1 MKNNLFYALTAAA
14 LLFMPKVVFGQAPNL
29 GTAANFVLFTT
40 VGAVTNSGIPYL
52 THLTGNVGS
61 NSGSSTGF
69 GNVDGRMLDGG
80 IESAAAAT
88 DLGIAYLALD
98 GAIPTFFPS
107 SLLGGGATLVP
118 GVYYIPSAATMNG
131 VLNLDAGGDPNAVFI
146 FQIEGA
152 FATGSGAKVHLL
164 NGALACNVFWKVEGM
179 VSLASS
185 TTMRGTIVAH
195 NDAISIGVGDT
206 LEGRALSINGAIT
219 TNAILAYTPIGCGS
233 PILTGS
239 AAPPLGA
246 AAIFGVFAG
255 IGSVTATP
263 ITYVNGDVG
272 SNSAGATGFD
282 PLNVT
287 GTIHPAPDAAT
298 AAAAAD
304 LIIAYN
310 FLNATTT
317 EIDLLYPA
325 LFGHDL
331 VLTPH
336 VYNLAGS
343 PTTLTGSVFLNAQGN
358 PNAVFIIKMSGAFI
372 TSTLSRIILVNGA
385 KAENVYWKIDGA
397 VNIFANSFFNGT
409 IVGAGAITLN
419 TGDTLNGRALT
430 INGAVAING
439 SYIEPQPAPCQASDI
454 TGTMQVCVGGTTLLS
469 NVDTGG
475 MWYSTDTAVATVDT
489 TTGLVT
495 GVSAGTVIISFRSG
509 LHCEVTDTVLVNT
522 APAAITGSDTVC
534 TGDTVM
540 LSNIT
545 TGGTWT
551 SSDTAIATVA
561 TTSGVVTGIA
571 AGQAT
576 ISYTTTG
583 ACSSFMTINVSPTP
597 FAGNITGISPLC
609 PTDTASMHSDTT
621 GGFWFSGNTSVASID
636 SVTGLVTALMSGT
649 TVISYTV
656 TNSCGVAAAT
666 SVVTVS
672 ALPSAGTISGTAT
685 VCPAATTTLTSTF
698 SGGRWAS
705 SDTAI
710 ASVDSLSGVVTGVLA
725 GTATISYTVTNTCG
739 TATTTVA
746 VTVSTLTSA
755 GALSGVASV
764 CPATSSTLS
773 STVTGGV
780 WTSTNLT
787 VATIGSSSGI
797 VTGLVLGTS
806 TISYTVTGSCGTASA
821 TIVVT
826 VNTVPVTG
834 TITGTTT
841 VCVSATTTL
850 ANTVTGG
857 VWSSVTA
864 GVATVGSLSGIV
876 SGIAPGT
883 STISYTVT
891 NSCGTAA
898 ATQVVTVNPLPNAGT
913 ISGTALVCAGN
924 ITTLSSTATGG
935 VWSSANTAVATVG
948 TSGVVSG
955 ISAGTS
961 AISYSSTNSCGTDIA
976 SLIVTVSPLPVA
988 GPVSGVLVVCTS
1000 ATTSLGNSTTGG
1012 VWTSSDIS
1020 VASIGSASGIAT
1032 GVTTGTVAISY
1043 TVTNSCGTAAVGAVL
1058 TVNPVPV
1065 AGTITGLASICPATT
1080 STLSST
1086 VASGEWASSNTTVA
1100 TVGSSSGIVT
1110 GLILGT
1116 STISYTVSNSCG
1128 AATATVVVTVDVVP
1142 NAGAITGITTLCPA
1156 ATTTLSNIVSG
1167 GVWSSVTTAIATIG
1181 ATSGIVSGVA
1191 AGTSLMSYTV
1201 TNSCGT
1207 AAATIIVT
1215 VSPLPDAGIN
1225 TGTATVCPAA
1235 TTTISNAVSGG
1246 TWSSTNTAVATVGSA
1261 SGIVS
1266 GVAPGTS
1273 VVSYTVINSCGTAA
1287 ATTVVTVSSLPDAGT
1302 VTGIA
1307 FICATANTN
1316 FSSTVTGGVW
1326 SSANPTVASV
1336 GSATGLVS
1344 GLAAGTSTIIYTV
1357 TNSCGTASDSRVVTV
1372 NPLPVAGTISGAN
1385 SVCVG
1390 STVTLAST
1398 EAGGVWSSS
1407 SANATVTST
1416 GVVTGIIAGSSVITY
1431 SAVNSCG
1438 TAFDTHLVA
1447 VNPLPNAGVISGP
1460 SAVCVG
1466 DVIILTNTATTGT
1479 WSSSNSTAN
1488 VSGGMVIGVL
1498 PGIDTIIYSVFNV
1511 CGSASVIK
1519 IINVNILPAM
1529 PVVTTQSPAALCVG
1543 TMYQNFGT
1551 SVPAATGTEYNWTA
1565 VNAGVWAQGAFS
1577 NYALVN
1583 FNVIDTAFV
1592 TLTATISA
1600 TGCSSA
1606 ATTAVNVGA
1615 SPAHT
1620 DYVSYFNMHFVCTPA
1635 DNSTYQWGYDDAYTL
1650 DSVILK
1656 GEINQDYVNTNP
1668 DLSNKYYWVMT
1679 TRNGCLQKT
1688 YYRAPVTVQ
1697 TINEEAVSVTVF
1709 PNPASSIVN
1718 ISISNV
1724 TSGKIV
1730 VEISNMLGQE
1740 IAATDAID
1748 GKATLDVATLPAG
1761 AYMVSCFQNGVRIS
1775 ASRITKN

>member
-1 MKNNLFYALTAAA
+1 MKNILFYALTAAA

-88 DLGIAYLALD
+88 DLGIAYLELD

-118 GVYYIPSAATMNG
+118 GVYSIPSAATMNG
-131 VLNLDAGGDPNAVFI
+131 ILNLDAGGDPNAIFI

-152 FATGSGAKVHLL
+152 FATGSGTKVHLL

-179 VSLASS
+179 VSLASG

-219 TNAILAYTPIGCGS
+219 TNGILAYTPIGCGS
-233 PILTGS
+233 PVLTGS

-298 AAAAAD
+298 GAAAAD
-304 LIIAYN
+304 LTIAYN

-317 EIDLLYPA
+317 DINLLYPA
-325 LFGHDL
+325 LFGNDL

-336 VYNLAGS
+336 VYNLAGA

-372 TSTLSRIILVNGA
+372 TSTLSRIVLINGA

-397 VNIFANSFFNGT
+397 VNIFANSFFNGN

-439 SYIEPQPAPCQASDI
+439 SYIEPNPGPCQASEI
-454 TGTMQVCVGGTTLLS
+454 TGTMHVCVGGTTLLS

-489 TTGLVT
+489 TSGLVT

-509 LHCEVTDTVLVNT
+509 LYCEATDTVLVNA
-522 APAAITGSDTVC
+522 APASITGSDTVC

-551 SSDTAIATVA
+551 SSDTAIASVD

-597 FAGNITGISPLC
+597 FAGIITGISPLC
-609 PTDTASMHSDTT
+609 PTDTATIYSDTT
-621 GGFWFSGNTSVASID
+621 GGFWFSSNTSVASID
-636 SVTGLVTALMSGT
+636 SVTGLVTALISGT

-672 ALPSAGTISGTAT
+672 ALPSAGIISGTAT
-685 VCPAATTTLTSTF
+685 VCPASTTTLTSTV

-705 SDTAI
+705 SSTTI
-710 ASVDSLSGVVTGVLA
+710 ASVDSLSGVVTGVIA
-725 GTATISYTVTNTCG
+725 GTTTISYTVTNSCG
-739 TATTTVA
+739 AATATVA
-746 VTVSTLTSA
+746 VTVSSLTSA
-755 GALSGVASV
+755 GTLSGVASV

-773 STVTGGV
+773 STVAGGV

-821 TIVVT
+821 TIIVT

-834 TITGTTT
+834 TITGTAT

-850 ANTVTGG
+850 TNTVTGG
-857 VWSSVTA
+857 VWSSVTT

-876 SGIAPGT
+876 SGVAPGT

-913 ISGTALVCAGN
+913 VSGTALICSGST
-924 ITTLSSTATGG
+924 TTLSSTATGG
-935 VWSSANTAVATVG
+935 VWSSTNTAVATVG

-955 ISAGTS
+955 ITAGTS
-961 AISYSSTNSCGTDIA
+961 TISYTATNSCGTVV
-976 SLIVTVSPLPVA
+976 SSVVVTVSPLPVA
-988 GPVSGVLVVCTS
+988 GPITGVLVVCTS
-1000 ATTSLGNSTTGG
+1000 ATTTLGNSTTGG
-1012 VWTSSDIS
+1012 VWTSSNIS
-1020 VASIGSASGIAT
+1020 VASIGSSSGIAT

-1043 TVTNSCGTAAVGAVL
+1043 TVTNSCGSAAVGAVL

-1065 AGTITGLASICPATT
+1065 AGTITGLASICPAST

-1086 VASGEWASSNTTVA
+1086 VAGGEWTSSNTTVA
-1100 TVGSSSGIVT
+1100 TVGSVSGVVT

-1128 AATATVVVTVDVVP
+1128 AATTTVVVNVDVVP
-1142 NAGAITGITTLCPA
+1142 NAGTITGITTLCPA
-1156 ATTTLSNIVSG
+1156 ATTTLSNVVSS
-1167 GVWSSVTTAIATIG
+1167 GVWSSVTTSVATIG

-1207 AAATIIVT
+1207 AAATIVVT
-1215 VSPLPDAGIN
+1215 VSPLPDAGSN
-1225 TGTATVCPAA
+1225 TGTATVCPSA
-1235 TTTISNAVSGG
+1235 TTTLSNAVSGG

-1273 VVSYTVINSCGTAA
+1273 VLSYTVINSCGTAA
-1287 ATTVVTVSSLPDAGT
+1287 ATTVVTVSTLPDAGT

-1307 FICATANTN
+1307 IICATGTIN
-1316 FSSTVTGGVW
+1316 FSSTVSGGVW

-1336 GSATGLVS
+1336 GSATGLVV
-1344 GLAAGTSTIIYTV
+1344 GLVAGTSTIIYTV
-1357 TNSCGTASDSRVVTV
+1357 TNSCGAASDSRVVTV
-1372 NPLPVAGTISGAN
+1372 NPLPVAGTISGAT

-1390 STVTLAST
+1390 AAITLAST
-1398 EAGGVWSSS
+1398 EFGGVWSSS
-1407 SANATVTST
+1407 SANATVTSS
-1416 GVVTGIIAGSSVITY
+1416 GVVTGITAGSSVITY
-1431 SAVNSCG
+1431 SVTNSCG
-1438 TAFDTHLVA
+1438 TDFDTHLVA

-1466 DVIILTNTATTGT
+1466 GVIILTNTASTGT

-1498 PGIDTIIYSVFNV
+1498 PGIDTIIYSVSNV

-1519 IINVNILPAM
+1519 IITVNVLPLT
-1529 PVVTTQSPAALCVG
+1529 PVITTQSPAALCVG
-1543 TMYQNFGT
+1543 TMFQNFGT
-1551 SVPAATGTEYNWTA
+1551 SVLVATGTEYNWTA

-1592 TLTATISA
+1592 TLTATIST

-1635 DNSTYQWGYDDAYTL
+1635 DNSTYQWGYDDAFTL
-1650 DSVILK
+1650 DSVLLK

-1679 TRNGCLQKT
+1679 TRNGCMQKT

-1697 TINEEAVSVTVF
+1697 TINEEAVTVTVF

-1724 TSGKIV
+1724 APGEIV
-1730 VEISNMLGQE
+1730 VEISNILGQK
-1740 IAATDAID
+1740 IAATTAIA
-1748 GKATLDVATLPAG
+1748 GKATVDVATMPAG
-1761 AYMVSCFQNGVRIS
+1761 AYLVACFHNGVRIS